1 MSKFKYGEYPKQ
13 RIHLEINEPFNLQL
27 FYNTK
32 SKQLFFIQS
41 DYRASQSS
49 IAIDCTIKKR
59 LSVIIEI
66 KT

>member
-1 MSKFKYGEYPKQ
+1 MLKIKYGEYTKQ
-13 RIHLEINEPFNLQL
+13 RICLEINEPSNLQL

-41 DYRASQSS
+41 NYRASQYS